1 MRKRGH
7 GEGSVFQRSD
17 GRWVA
22 SLQVA
27 GKRRTV
33 YGATR
38 LEALQKLKELQEWAE
53 RQGELPDAK
62 RTVNDLLDAWLE
74 TCEPTL
80 KPKTL
85 VSYKQTCDLYIR
97 PVLGPMRLDKL
108 KPHHVQRLVNGLQ
121 REDKAR
127 TAQLVYVLLHRAC
140 RLGVMWGWLVENPCG
155 RVVRPRYAPARKG
168 MWTHDQLR
176 TFLEGARDHWLH
188 PLFVL
193 AVATGARL
201 GELLA
206 LSWDEVD
213 LEAGTVTI
221 RRSLHRIA
229 GRWVVSEPK
238 TRAGVRTIAL
248 PQEAQQALRR
258 QKRMQAQLRLKAG
271 PAWEGTG
278 LVFTGERGQPLC
290 QSTVQHALRRECE
303 RLNLPPM
310 APHGLRHLHASLLLE
325 AGLPV
330 PQVAQRLGHATPQV
344 TMSVYAHA
352 LNRSDREAAE
362 VLQRAI
368 GAPPIPFIRRE
379 RP

>member
-1 MRKRGH
+1 MARGR
-7 GEGSVFQRSD
+7 GEGTIVKRTD
-17 GRWVA
+17 GRYQA
-22 SLQVA
+22 SLQVN
-27 GKRRTV
+27 GRRRTV

-38 LEALQKLKELQEWAE
+38 QEVAQKLKALKEWAE
-53 RQGELPDAK
+53 RQGELPDSK
-62 RTVNDLLDAWLE
+62 RTVNDLLDAWLALCAVE
-74 TCEPTL
+74 KRPRTL
-80 KPKTL
+80 KD
-85 VSYKQTCDLYIR
+85 YAEICDHHIR
-97 PVLGPMRLDKL
+97 PILGRTRLEAL
-108 KPHHVQRLVNGLQ
+108 KPHHIQQLLNGLQ
-121 REDKAR
+121 AQDKHR
-127 TAQLVYVLLHRAC
+127 TALKTYTYLHRAC
-140 RLGVMWGWLVENPCG
+140 KLGVMWGWLMDNPCD

-168 MWTHDQLR
+168 MWTQDELR
-176 TFLEGARDHWLH
+176 TFLEGARDHWLY

-290 QSTVQHALRRECE
+290 QSTVQHALRRECQ
-303 RLNLPPM
+303 RLGLPPM
-310 APHGLRHLHASLLLE
+310 TPHGLRHLHASLLLE

-362 VLQRAI
+362 VLQRAM
-368 GAPPIPFIRRE
+368 GSHPIPFIRRE